1 MLITDLL
8 FLLSFAF
15 HDDETVDH
23 DLAMRIRAG
32 DSDAFK
38 EFYNRY
44 SQRLLSLLCS
54 KGMDQTAAEDILQQ
68 AFLII
73 WEKRSELSTGKSIRA
88 FLFTIALNRLRNH
101 FRDQKKGDP
110 EYAFK
115 LISDSISPADHAEQS
130 EAMSLLHSTLKSMP
144 AKRREVFELC
154 YLQEFTYREAAEMM
168 KITRKTVENHM
179 AIALK
184 EIREAMKFHIP

>member
-15 HDDETVDH
+15 SDDESVDH

-32 DSDAFK
+32 DTDAFK

-44 SQRLLSLLCS
+44 SQRLISLLCS
-54 KGMDQTAAEDILQQ
+54 KGMDQPEAEDILQQ

-73 WEKRSELSTGKSIRA
+73 WEKRSDLSDNKSIRA

-101 FRDQKKGDP
+101 FRDKKMGDS
-110 EYAFK
+110 EYAYK
-115 LISDSISPADHAEQS
+115 LNSDTISPADHAEQS
-130 EAMSLLHSTLKSMP
+130 EAMSLLHSTLKNMP

-154 YLQEFTYREAAEMM
+154 YLQEFTYREAGEMM
-168 KITRKTVENHM
+168 QITRKTVENHM
-179 AIALK
+179 SIALK
-184 EIREAMKFHIP
+184 EIREAMKNHMP